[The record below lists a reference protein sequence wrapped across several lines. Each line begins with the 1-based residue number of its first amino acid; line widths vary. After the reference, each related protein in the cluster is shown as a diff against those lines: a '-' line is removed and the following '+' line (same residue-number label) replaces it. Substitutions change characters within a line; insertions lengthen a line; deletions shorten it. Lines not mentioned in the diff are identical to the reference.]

1 MKREQGE
8 ILAGVCLRAFAGF
21 VLASHGHS
29 NTGDC
34 FVAVTIFPGKVIFVL
49 LGAAEENVLRML
61 VF

>member
-1 MKREQGE
+1 MY
-8 ILAGVCLRAFAGF
+8 LRVFAGS

-49 LGAAEENVLRML
+49 LGAAEENTPQML